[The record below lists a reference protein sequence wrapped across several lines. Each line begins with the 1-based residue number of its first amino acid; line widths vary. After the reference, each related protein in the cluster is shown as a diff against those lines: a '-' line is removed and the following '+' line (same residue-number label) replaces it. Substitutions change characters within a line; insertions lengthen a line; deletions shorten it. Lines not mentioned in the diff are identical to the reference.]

1 MNQSSNHVSSDGETP
16 QSVDRSLLEFLKPKS
31 EERYSKLEAYCDL
44 LSRASAGTYA
54 TPEAEGALQLLP
66 GQFVATISE
75 LSRQWKWQRATVR
88 QFITG
93 LANLG
98 HISTQPYSKS
108 FIFSVNLSQRLS
120 LFVETP
126 DDILDFCAMQFVRY
140 LKGRTK
146 ANDVAESYNRYCTL
160 KMSMAQKEG
169 NGGIPARHVLHE
181 QAVIFDG
188 LAISML
194 HVLDAHRQMSEE
206 LSDSVSLLF
215 GKDHVW
221 DWHKVIAVLGIM
233 AAALRKNSKP
243 SYMANATLEYSKGEV
258 ILMDCIFEHYSA
270 CVGSTYYDNPPRR
283 STREDVSQRTET
295 LSPTPSVSS
304 SAENNVE

>member
-146 ANDVAESYNRYCTL
+146 ANDVAESYNRYYTL

-194 HVLDAHRQMSEE
+194 HVLDAHRQMPEE

-270 CVGSTYYDNPPRR
+270 GVGSTYYDNPPRR
-283 STREDVSQRTET
+283 STREDVSQRREP

-304 SAENNVE
+304 SAENNNE

>member
-146 ANDVAESYNRYCTL
+146 ANDVAESYNRYYTL
-160 KMSMAQKEG
+160 KMSMAQKVE
-169 NGGIPARHVLHE
+169 NGGIPAKHVLHE

-194 HVLDAHRQMSEE
+194 HVLDAHRQMPEE

-270 CVGSTYYDNPPRR
+270 GVGSTYYDNPPRR
-283 STREDVSQRTET
+283 STREDVSQRREP

-304 SAENNVE
+304 SAENNIE

>member
-1 MNQSSNHVSSDGETP
+1 MNQSSKHVSSEGETP

-75 LSRQWKWQRATVR
+75 LARQWKWQRATVR

-146 ANDVAESYNRYCTL
+146 ANDVAESYNRYYTL

-169 NGGIPARHVLHE
+169 NGGIPARHVIHE

-243 SYMANATLEYSKGEV
+243 SYLANATSEYSKGEV

-270 CVGSTYYDNPPRR
+270 GVGSTYYDNPPRP
-283 STREDVSQRTET
+283 STREDVSQRREP
-295 LSPTPSVSS
+295 LSLTPSFSS
-304 SAENNVE
+304 SAENNIE

>member
-120 LFVETP
+120 LFVETL

-146 ANDVAESYNRYCTL
+146 ANDVAESYNRYYTL
-160 KMSMAQKEG
+160 KMSMALKEG

-194 HVLDAHRQMSEE
+194 HVLDAHRQMPEE

-270 CVGSTYYDNPPRR
+270 GVGSTYYDNPPRR
-283 STREDVSQRTET
+283 SIREDVSQRRET

-304 SAENNVE
+304 SAENNIE

>member
-270 CVGSTYYDNPPRR
+270 GVGSTYYDNPPRR

-304 SAENNVE
+304 SAENNIE

>member
-304 SAENNVE
+304 SAENNIE

>member
-1 MNQSSNHVSSDGETP
+1 MNQSSNHVSSDGEIP

-54 TPEAEGALQLLP
+54 TPEAEGALLLLP

-75 LSRQWKWQRATVR
+75 LARQWKWQRATVR

-146 ANDVAESYNRYCTL
+146 ANDVAESYNRYYTL

-169 NGGIPARHVLHE
+169 NGGIPARHVIHE

-194 HVLDAHRQMSEE
+194 HVLNAHRQMSEE

-243 SYMANATLEYSKGEV
+243 SYLANATSEYSKGEV

-270 CVGSTYYDNPPRR
+270 GVGSTYYDNPPRP
-283 STREDVSQRTET
+283 STREDVSQRREP
-295 LSPTPSVSS
+295 LSPTPSFSS
-304 SAENNVE
+304 SAENNIE

>member
-1 MNQSSNHVSSDGETP
+1 MNQSSKHVSSEGETP

-44 LSRASAGTYA
+44 LSRASAGAYA

-88 QFITG
+88 QFIAG

-98 HISTQPYSKS
+98 HISAKPYSKS

-140 LKGRTK
+140 LKGRTRAK
-146 ANDVAESYNRYCTL
+146 EVAESYNRYYAL
-160 KMSMAQKEG
+160 KLDMAKKEG
-169 NGGIPARHVLHE
+169 NGGIPARHVLNE
-181 QAVIFDG
+181 QTVIFDG
-188 LAISML
+188 LAVSML
-194 HVLDAHRQMSEE
+194 HVLDAHKQLPEE
-206 LSDSVSLLF
+206 LSDSVGLLF

-221 DWHKVIAVLGIM
+221 DWHKVIATLGIM
-233 AAALRKNSKP
+233 AAALRTNSKP
-243 SYMANATLEYSKGEV
+243 SFMAEVTSEYSKGEV
-258 ILMDCIFEHYSA
+258 ILMDCIFEHYSS
-270 CVGSTYYDNPPRR
+270 GRESTYYDNPPYPSIRGHKQPP
-283 STREDVSQRTET
+283 TQ
-295 LSPTPSVSS
+295 TPSVSS
-304 SAENNVE
+304 PAENNDN

>member
-126 DDILDFCAMQFVRY
+126 DDVLDFCAMQFVRY
-140 LKGRTK
+140 LKG
-146 ANDVAESYNRYCTL
+146 
-160 KMSMAQKEG
+160 KEKETG
-169 NGGIPARHVLHE
+169 
-181 QAVIFDG
+181 
-188 LAISML
+188 
-194 HVLDAHRQMSEE
+194 
-206 LSDSVSLLF
+206 
-215 GKDHVW
+215 
-221 DWHKVIAVLGIM
+221 
-233 AAALRKNSKP
+233 
-243 SYMANATLEYSKGEV
+243 YMAEEWHLRYVGKEAKEIAASGLSLEEYYG
-258 ILMDCIFEHYSA
+258 FEGGDY
-270 CVGSTYYDNPPRR
+270 VD
-283 STREDVSQRTET
+283 
-295 LSPTPSVSS
+295 
-304 SAENNVE
+304 

>member
-54 TPEAEGALQLLP
+54 TPEADGALQLLP

-146 ANDVAESYNRYCTL
+146 ANDVAESYNRYYTL

-169 NGGIPARHVLHE
+169 NGGIPARHVLNE

-194 HVLDAHRQMSEE
+194 HVLDAHRQMPEE

-215 GKDHVW
+215 GYDHVR
-221 DWHKVIAVLGIM
+221 DWHKVIAVLRIL

-243 SYMANATLEYSKGEV
+243 SYMANATSEYSKGEV
-258 ILMDCIFEHYSA
+258 IIMDCIFEHYSA
-270 CVGSTYYDNPPRR
+270 GVGSTYYDNPPRP
-283 STREDVSQRTET
+283 STREDVSQRRES
-295 LSPTPSVSS
+295 LSPTASVSS
-304 SAENNVE
+304 SAENNIE

>member
-194 HVLDAHRQMSEE
+194 HVLDAHRQMPEE

-270 CVGSTYYDNPPRR
+270 CVGSTYYDNPPRP
-283 STREDVSQRTET
+283 STREDVSQRRET

-304 SAENNVE
+304 SAENNIE

>member
-1 MNQSSNHVSSDGETP
+1 MNQSSKHVSSDGETP

-54 TPEAEGALQLLP
+54 TPEAEGALLLLP

-75 LSRQWKWQRATVR
+75 LARQWKWQRATVR

-146 ANDVAESYNRYCTL
+146 ANDVAESYNRYYTL

-169 NGGIPARHVLHE
+169 NGGIPARHVIHE

-194 HVLDAHRQMSEE
+194 HVLNAHRQMSEE

-243 SYMANATLEYSKGEV
+243 SYLANATSEYSKGEV

-270 CVGSTYYDNPPRR
+270 GVGSTYYDNPPRP
-283 STREDVSQRTET
+283 STREDVSQRREP
-295 LSPTPSVSS
+295 LSPTPSFSS
-304 SAENNVE
+304 SAENNIE

>member
-146 ANDVAESYNRYCTL
+146 ANDVAESYNRYYTL
-160 KMSMAQKEG
+160 KMSMAQEEG
-169 NGGIPARHVLHE
+169 NGGIPARHVLNE

-194 HVLDAHRQMSEE
+194 HVLDAHRQMPEE

-243 SYMANATLEYSKGEV
+243 SYMANATSEYSKGEV

-270 CVGSTYYDNPPRR
+270 GVGSTYYDNPSRP
-283 STREDVSQRTET
+283 STREDVSQRRET

-304 SAENNVE
+304 SAENNIE

>member
-146 ANDVAESYNRYCTL
+146 ANDVAESYNRYYTL
-160 KMSMAQKEG
+160 KMSMAQKEE

-194 HVLDAHRQMSEE
+194 HVLDAHRQMPEE

-270 CVGSTYYDNPPRR
+270 GVGSTYYDNPPRR
-283 STREDVSQRTET
+283 STREDVSQRREP
-295 LSPTPSVSS
+295 LNPTPSVSS
-304 SAENNVE
+304 SAENNIE